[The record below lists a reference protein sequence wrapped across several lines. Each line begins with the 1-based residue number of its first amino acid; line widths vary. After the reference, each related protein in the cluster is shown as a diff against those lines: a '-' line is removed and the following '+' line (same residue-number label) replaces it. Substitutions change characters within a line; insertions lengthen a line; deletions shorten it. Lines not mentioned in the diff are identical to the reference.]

1 MQFSHGQLDRGS
13 VIGGYRIDE
22 MIGRGGMG
30 IVYRATNVAL
40 NRIYALK
47 VLAPELSDDDQF
59 QERFK
64 REVRIAASLHHPHVI
79 GIHYAGEHDGVL
91 FLVMDFVYG
100 SDLGN
105 LLRERGALEPDRAV
119 EIVSQIASALDAAHA
134 KGLVH
139 RDVKPANVLI
149 TVRDGQEHAYLT
161 DFGLAKRSDTVGGLT
176 RKGVVV
182 GTVDYMSPEQIT
194 GGATDARSD
203 IYALGCTFF
212 HMLTGNVPYE
222 RENSVATLFAHV
234 HEPPPPL
241 EAPLADSYP
250 ALGAVIEKA
259 MAKEPGERYLSAG
272 DFASDAAATL
282 RGMRSTK
289 PPTLVA
295 TGEARPIDRPGP
307 ETWLTPEPAAAP
319 TKPSPGVPESEPPPI
334 VASDDRI
341 DPEPVSSPPAAVTA
355 ASPPPVIP
363 ASAEASQAEEP
374 PASTP
379 PPSATPA
386 STPPPSATPAST
398 PPPSATPASPPP
410 VIPASA
416 AATQAEEP
424 PAGPVTSAGSRPPSG
439 TVKRRRWLALG
450 GLALLVACVAA
461 AVVLLSGGSSSST
474 AGQHF
479 EGAISAVPT
488 NRVNGDGAATVA
500 VRGNVATVTV
510 VTNGLADAPHLMHIH
525 GGTGK
530 CPPASA
536 AQVFQGHQ
544 FISAAVGDRYY
555 GPVVSSLTQSGS
567 TSPEYHLVA
576 SLFPATGNIRYTRTF
591 TLGPGVATEIRNGL
605 AVIVVHGINYDGKDT
620 YDNFLGPGAEAGA
633 PALCGLLVPAQSAAT
648 QAGAHG
654 ETIYTASLNGFG
666 ASTTGLARLLLLC
679 HLVAASASPPPTP
692 ADPRS
697 GAGPIGA

>member
-22 MIGRGGMG
+22 TIGRGGMG

-47 VLAPELSDDDQF
+47 ALAPELSDDDQF

-79 GIHYAGEHDGVL
+79 GIHYAGEHEGVL

-100 SDLGN
+100 PDLGN

-222 RENSVATLFAHV
+222 RDNSVATLFAHV
-234 HEPPPPL
+234 HDPPPPL

-259 MAKEPGERYLSAG
+259 MAKEPGDRYLSAG
-272 DFASDAAATL
+272 DFATDAAATL

-295 TGEARPIDRPGP
+295 TGEARPIDRPAA
-307 ETWLTPEPAAAP
+307 ETWLTPEPPAAP
-319 TKPSPGVPESEPPPI
+319 TKPSPGVPQAEPSPI
-334 VASDDRI
+334 VASGDRI
-341 DPEPVSSPPAAVTA
+341 DPAPASSPPAPASSSPA
-355 ASPPPVIP
+355 AASSSPAAASSSPPPASSPPPPVVP
-363 ASAEASQAEEP
+363 ASAEVRQAEEP
-374 PASTP
+374 PAR
-379 PPSATPA
+379 
-386 STPPPSATPAST
+386 
-398 PPPSATPASPPP
+398 
-410 VIPASA
+410 
-416 AATQAEEP
+416 
-424 PAGPVTSAGSRPPSG
+424 PVTGVESHPSSG
-439 TVKRRRWLALG
+439 IVKRHRWLALG
-450 GLALLVACVAA
+450 GLLLLVACVAA
-461 AVVLLSGGSSSST
+461 AVVLLSGSSSSSQ

-479 EGAISAVPT
+479 VGAISPVPT
-488 NRVNGDGAATVA
+488 NRVTGDGAATVA
-500 VRGNVATVTV
+500 IRGNVATVTV
-510 VTNGLADAPHLMHIH
+510 ETNGLVNAPHLMHIH
-525 GGTGK
+525 GGTGR

-536 AQVFQGHQ
+536 AQVVQGHQ
-544 FISAAVGDRYY
+544 FISAGVGDRYY

-567 TSPEYHLVA
+567 TSPQYHLIA
-576 SLFPATGNIRYTRTF
+576 SLYPATGNIRYTRTVP
-591 TLGPGVATEIRNGL
+591 LGPGIATEIRNGL

-620 YDNFLGPGAEAGA
+620 YDNFLGPGAEAAA
-633 PALCGLLVPAQSAAT
+633 PALCGLLVPAQSAASET
-648 QAGAHG
+648 GAHG
-654 ETIYTASLNGFG
+654 ETIYTASLKTFG
-666 ASTTGLARLLLLC
+666 GSTTGLARLLLLC
-679 HLVAASASPPPTP
+679 HLVAASVNPPPTP